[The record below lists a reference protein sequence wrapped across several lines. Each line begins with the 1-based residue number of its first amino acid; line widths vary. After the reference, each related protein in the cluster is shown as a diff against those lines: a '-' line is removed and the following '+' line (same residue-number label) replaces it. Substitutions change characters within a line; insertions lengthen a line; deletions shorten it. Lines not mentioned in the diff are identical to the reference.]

1 MKKLF
6 RDSELLQIL
15 FGGLLLLCAALQG
28 WLWEVPYLTPILF
41 ALALV
46 ACGYEVFWNAI
57 KGVLHGQLLDETF
70 LMSIASIGAFFIGEY
85 AEGVAVMLFYL
96 VGEYF
101 EHRAVRR
108 ARSTIRSLM
117 DINPDTALVL
127 QNGEETEVSAT
138 DVAVGDTV
146 ILRPGNRIP
155 VDCVVERGTA
165 SVDTSCLTGESV
177 PLTASAGTALS
188 SGMIV
193 LDGVLYAK
201 AEKTSDTSAAARIL
215 DLVQEAQEKKSRQ
228 ENFITAFSHVYT
240 PIVVGLAVAV
250 AFLPPL
256 ILWDK
261 TILWD
266 WVHRALMFLVVSCPC
281 ALVISVPLT
290 FFGGI
295 GGAAS
300 RGILFKGGA
309 SFETLAK
316 ARIAAF
322 DKTGTLTT
330 GTFSVAQVL
339 CADGVDKETL
349 LALASGAEAH
359 STHPIARAIRAA
371 SPDAPVAEEVKEV
384 AGKGVLAR
392 VNGSYIAIGNLA
404 LMEEMQVS
412 LPMDISG
419 TFVAQDGVYLGTI
432 VVEDTLRPDAKDALS
447 ALSSLGVK
455 RLVMLTGDALA
466 PATRVAQAV
475 GITEYH
481 AAQMPQDKYRHIEG
495 LSQTGAGVMFVGD
508 GINDAP
514 CLARADVGIAMGGIG
529 SDAAIEAADV
539 VITNDNL
546 ARLPEAISWARKV
559 VGIARQ
565 NIAFALFVKIAVM
578 LLAATGLLAFR
589 GGMWVAVFADV
600 GVALLAILNALR
612 TIISSKH

>member
-28 WLWEVPYLTPILF
+28 WLWEVPYLTPTLF

-177 PLTASAGTALS
+177 PLTASVGTALS

-309 SFETLAK
+309 SFEILAK

-432 VVEDTLRPDAKDALS
+432 VVEDTLRPDAKDALN

-495 LSQTGAGVMFVGD
+495 LSQTGAGVMFIGD

>member
-28 WLWEVPYLTPILF
+28 WLWEVPYLTPTLF

-177 PLTASAGTALS
+177 PLTASVGTALS

-432 VVEDTLRPDAKDALS
+432 VVEDTLRPDAKDALN

-495 LSQTGAGVMFVGD
+495 LSQTGAGVMFIGD

>member
-28 WLWEVPYLTPILF
+28 WLWEVPYLTPSLF
-41 ALALV
+41 ALALA

-101 EHRAVRR
+101 EHRAIRR

-127 QNGEETEVSAT
+127 QNGEENEVSAT

-177 PLTASAGTALS
+177 PLTASVGTTLS
-188 SGMIV
+188 SGMIA

-412 LPMDISG
+412 IPMDISG

-432 VVEDTLRPDAKDALS
+432 VVEDTLRPDAKDALKF
-447 ALSSLGVK
+447 LSSLGVK